1 MQKQAGRTQKSH
13 EVDRLAQ
20 AISENP
26 TVLSF
31 RLQKVRS
38 NLLHQLRKKL
48 RGQGNMVVCKKTL
61 FSRAADKAGKPNLKK
76 LVEDEKEP
84 IGFIFTDQNPFK
96 VTIMLEK
103 NKVLM
108 HAKAG
113 DKADIEVIIP
123 ESNTG
128 LSPGPVLSDFGKLK
142 IPTKIEGGNIWIA
155 KDTLVAEEGEVISPA
170 LASLLAKLD
179 IRTIRR
185 GLETIAAFDGDT
197 LIPSSM
203 LSIDLEAY
211 RRGLI
216 QAASEAFNLS
226 VNSTYPTLENIAAL
240 ISTAARQALV
250 LGVTAS
256 YPSPN
261 TASEILRRAQRAAQ
275 ALCLVVEA
283 RAQPKRSAEAASV
296 TEAKS

>member
-1 MQKQAGRTQKSH
+1 
-13 EVDRLAQ
+13 
-20 AISENP
+20 
-26 TVLSF
+26 
-31 RLQKVRS
+31 
-38 NLLHQLRKKL
+38 
-48 RGQGNMVVCKKTL
+48 MVVCKKTL

-155 KDTLVAEEGEVISPA
+155 KDTLVAEEGEVIPPA

-197 LIPSSM
+197 FIPSSM
-203 LSIDLEAY
+203 LRIDLEVY

-240 ISTAARQALV
+240 ISTAARQGLV

-256 YPSPN
+256 YPSPD

-275 ALCLVVEA
+275 ALSLAVE
-283 RAQPKRSAEAASV
+283 
-296 TEAKS
+296 T